1 MVILCL
7 RTGQRERHFENI
19 CMCYMMD
26 ITTLFII
33 LFLCV
38 VEAASDEGYGIK
50 TKSLAQEANKP
61 W

>member
-1 MVILCL
+1 
-7 RTGQRERHFENI
+7 
-19 CMCYMMD
+19 MCYMMD

>member
-1 MVILCL
+1 MY
-7 RTGQRERHFENI
+7 
-19 CMCYMMD
+19 YMMD
-26 ITTLFII
+26 VTTFFVM
-33 LFLCV
+33 LFLYV